1 MAKMVVSLSVTP
13 LGTGSTSLSKHVKKV
28 TDIIRESGLRYRT
41 GAGFTDIEL
50 DSYRQLA
57 DLLDKIEKT
66 LVDMGVQRI
75 SYVVKIDRRIDKE
88 LFIEEKI
95 ARAEGI

>member
-13 LGTGSTSLSKHVKKV
+13 LGTGSTSLSKYVKKV

-50 DSYRQLA
+50 DSYHQLA